1 MDTKER
7 ITKERTLQK
16 SENKRAKLQKSESTK
31 ERIYKRANVTKE
43 RMLQKS
49 EFYKRANF
57 FKLSLCLNFFKCL
70 HICFIFVRFK
80 NTTDSIDSIRL
91 LDCSYSSPTDPPYR
105 ETNCRKL

>member
-1 MDTKER
+1 MNTFILKGPKIGVDTKER

-49 EFYKRANF
+49 EFYKTANF
-57 FKLSLCLNFFKCL
+57 FKLSFTTFKCL
-70 HICFIFVRFK
+70 LLSWK
-80 NTTDSIDSIRL
+80 NNI
-91 LDCSYSSPTDPPYR
+91 
-105 ETNCRKL
+105 K